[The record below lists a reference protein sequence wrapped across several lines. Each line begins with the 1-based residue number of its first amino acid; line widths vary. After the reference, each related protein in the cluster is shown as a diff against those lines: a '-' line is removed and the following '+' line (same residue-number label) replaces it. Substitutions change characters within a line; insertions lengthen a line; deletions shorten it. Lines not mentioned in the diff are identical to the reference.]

1 MPCSISAQR
10 QTGRRSV
17 KTITSCMIW
26 FCRFLIRII
35 VVESHSISSPHP
47 HQATKNHC
55 VMSME
60 GLIPFVCGAIKK
72 RRAAKQAVDYERL
85 SSAGAPPTWGH
96 ERFPGGAYDHPPR
109 SQSCR
114 FAARLSGDERGLSRG
129 DGARALPEGLRDEPS
144 PTTPP
149 VGDGWRGLSKSR
161 RFSSMRLFG
170 CVSGA

>member
-1 MPCSISAQR
+1 MFLLPAAAPGKIIPISIAAAEV
-10 QTGRRSV
+10 GV
-17 KTITSCMIW
+17 
-26 FCRFLIRII
+26 
-35 VVESHSISSPHP
+35 
-47 HQATKNHC
+47 ADHC
-55 VMSME
+55 NMSME

-85 SSAGAPPTWGH
+85 SSAGAPPAWGH

-114 FAARLSGDERGLSRG
+114 FAARSSADDERGFSRDEG
-129 DGARALPEGLRDEPS
+129 VRALPEEGLRDEPF
-144 PTTPP
+144 PP
-149 VGDGWRGLSKSR
+149 VAGDGWRGLSKSW